1 MSILFVLVVQLSIA
15 LLLAGI
21 GVAIIQK
28 SRRKSAIEYKAE
40 GKQSP
45 LKYGVLFILFAI
57 VVLLPAG
64 TVKTTTYTEADGY
77 CLPLLAMRQK
87 AELHKEPGNY
97 TSCVKCT
104 SYFGME
110 EWHFY
115 VYEGN
120 PPTAKPSTPTAPNK
134 GVDYDFD
141 T

>member
-1 MSILFVLVVQLSIA
+1 MSILFVIVVQLTIA

-21 GVAIIQK
+21 GVVIILK
-28 SRRKSAIEYKAE
+28 SRQKSAIEYKAE

-64 TVKTTTYTEADGY
+64 TVKTTTYTEAEGN
-77 CLPLLAMRQK
+77 CLPLLAMRHK
-87 AELHKEPGNY
+87 AELHKESGNY

-120 PPTAKPSTPTAPNK
+120 PPTIKPTTPTAPTK
-134 GVDYDFD
+134 GVDHDFD